1 MHMCS
6 PPHQADHTLS
16 QCTLSAAET
25 EHPHHTEPN
34 PDPHP
39 PASLS
44 AAKTDH
50 PLLAVASRTTKGHA
64 AGGGF
69 YHTLSAIAD
78 PLGLSQTVAGVCL
91 CFVLPEHPPFILYV

>member
-25 EHPHHTEPN
+25 
-34 PDPHP
+34 
-39 PASLS
+39 
-44 AAKTDH
+44 DH
-50 PLLAVASRTTKGHA
+50 PLLAVASRTTKGHV

-69 YHTLSAIAD
+69 CHTLSAIAD
-78 PLGLSQTVAGVCL
+78 PLGLSQTVVGVCL

>member
-1 MHMCS
+1 MNMCS

-34 PDPHP
+34 PDTHP

-44 AAKTDH
+44 AAKTDR
-50 PLLAVASRTTKGHA
+50 PLPAVASRTTKGHA
-64 AGGGF
+64 AGGVF
-69 YHTLSAIAD
+69 CHTLSAIAD

-91 CFVLPEHPPFILYV
+91 CFVLSEHPPFILYV